1 MATIIE
7 SGKVMREA
15 MFAAVRAETSFEDS
29 FGVTLV
35 CEDGATLR
43 TGLRVLKTWSS
54 VVRQVV
60 SNLET
65 ATIFLPNFSEATVA
79 KVLELLSMSWEE
91 AGVVDLTMEMI
102 DLLASFGINPGKV
115 EAKKVEEEEV
125 CFVCDL
131 CDETTTAV
139 ERHMREEHGDIGLTT
154 SEMKGFCKP
163 VLKVENFNKASSK
176 VVNWANIKMEPTT
189 FVDVNDEK
197 DSSQAKVKVKVGR
210 VGKTSKRRKSSEVK
224 SMPRCLVKL
233 SSCRDLIRK
242 LTKGGNDKKIEEVG
256 NSEPTMKDQLIAMQD
271 ISDDEEDLQ
280 GDQQAFIGGEISD

>member
-7 SGKVMREA
+7 SRKVMREA

-79 KVLELLSMSWEE
+79 KVVELLSMSWEE

-102 DLLASFGINPGKV
+102 DLLASLGINPGKV
-115 EAKKVEEEEV
+115 EAKKVEEV

-163 VLKVENFNKASSK
+163 ALKVENIKKASSK
-176 VVNWANIKMEPTT
+176 VVNLANIKMEPTT
-189 FVDVNDEK
+189 FIDINDEK
-197 DSSQAKVKVKVGR
+197 DSSQAKVKVGR

-256 NSEPTMKDQLIAMQD
+256 NSEPTMKDQLMAMQD